1 VARLVPKLSRRGR
14 ALPNAREQCFAQSL
28 RASVRLAQMLQPADG
43 SCRQHVCRTP
53 WSPEAKRRHRI
64 CRWARAHNPGYLA
77 RASVPMSLTTPIKI
91 LVIDD
96 QEQNR
101 AFARAA
107 LEDEGYEVLL
117 AESGEEGIERYREH
131 APDCVLLDVRM
142 PGLDGFATC
151 ARIRELPH
159 GPETPVVFLTA
170 QRDLDTFD
178 AALRAGGDDFLS
190 KPVRPTELL
199 LRVQACLK
207 LRRAYESNREYVDL
221 LRRQRDDLMRLQL
234 QKERL
239 MGFVVHDLKN
249 PVSNIDLQAQLLAR
263 DRLSP
268 DAREAGAHIRE
279 EVRSLMRLLLNLL
292 DLSKGEEG
300 RLTPVRSTVDL
311 TGLVGEVCEALA
323 VRATAREICLRQ
335 SVEVPSLEA
344 DQDLLRRVLENLLEN
359 ALRHAPV
366 NSVVTVITRAAAGGT
381 ELAVADSGEGVPL
394 AMREAIFDRFVQV
407 DNPEQA
413 ATRSG
418 RGLGLAFCRLAV
430 EAHGGRIWVEDAQPG
445 ALFLLS
451 IPHVG

>member
-1 VARLVPKLSRRGR
+1 
-14 ALPNAREQCFAQSL
+14 
-28 RASVRLAQMLQPADG
+28 
-43 SCRQHVCRTP
+43 
-53 WSPEAKRRHRI
+53 
-64 CRWARAHNPGYLA
+64 
-77 RASVPMSLTTPIKI
+77 

-96 QEQNR
+96 HEQNR
-101 AFARAA
+101 AFARAT
-107 LEDEGYEVLL
+107 LEEEEYQVIL
-117 AESGEEGIERYREH
+117 AASGEEGIERYREH

-159 GPETPVVFLTA
+159 GADTPIVFLTA

-178 AALRAGGDDFLS
+178 AALRAGGDDFLT

-199 LRVQACLK
+199 LRVQASLK
-207 LRRAYESNREYVDL
+207 LRRAYASNREYVDL
-221 LRRQRDDLMRLQL
+221 VRQQRDDLMRLQL

-239 MGFVVHDLKN
+239 MAFVVHDLKN

-292 DLSKGEEG
+292 DLSKSEEG
-300 RLTPVRSTVDL
+300 RLIPDRTTIDLSSLVRD
-311 TGLVGEVCEALA
+311 VCDALA
-323 VRATAREICLRQ
+323 GRARARDISLRE
-335 SVEVPSLEA
+335 SVEAESLEG
-344 DQDLLRRVLENLLEN
+344 DRDLLRRVLENLLEN

-366 NSVVTVITRAAAGGT
+366 NSVVTVTARTSAAGT
-381 ELAVADSGEGVPL
+381 ELGVADSGEGVPL
-394 AMREAIFDRFVQV
+394 ALREAIFDRFVQV
-407 DNPEQA
+407 DQPEQA
-413 ATRSG
+413 ANRSG

-445 ALFLLS
+445 ALFMLS
-451 IPHVG
+451 IPNAG